1 MQLALQPFPFSLNH
15 SHLVKIHLTFMSF
28 YLNRKD
34 NISRGYRQ
42 HLERQEENKFNFT
55 PQIAGT

>member
-34 NISRGYRQ
+34 NISRSYRQ
-42 HLERQEENKFNFT
+42 TLEHQEENKFNFT